1 MNAVSRGPKNK
12 KFDGNTAMRAF
23 LHKNVFMQIARLS
36 TYVHL
41 ADGSKFIRAK
51 IHI

>member
-1 MNAVSRGPKNK
+1 ME
-12 KFDGNTAMRAF
+12 D
-23 LHKNVFMQIARLS
+23 NVFMQIARLS

-41 ADGSKFIRAK
+41 ADGSKFIRSK